1 MIGVDLMRT
10 KIDFANCFDEDE
22 KEIGFLSQQ
31 PAPPPPPTFFFFY
44 AKIRTNFEYINGRNI
59 LTKYEIMNK
68 AMFNFGY

>member
-31 PAPPPPPTFFFFY
+31 TPPNLFFFY
-44 AKIRTNFEYINGRNI
+44 AKIRTNFEYINWRNI

>member
-31 PAPPPPPTFFFFY
+31 PAPPPPQPFSFFMP
-44 AKIRTNFEYINGRNI
+44 RLEQTLNI
-59 LTKYEIMNK
+59 
-68 AMFNFGY
+68 